1 MDFLELANR
10 RQSTRKYDTNKPVE
24 SEKIVRI
31 IEAARLAP
39 SACNAQPWH
48 FVVVNESEL
57 IEEVTDAVTHPDEE
71 ETQQVHLIVV
81 DEPQLKDKVADA
93 ASARLLGMNHFTKQA
108 PIHIL
113 LVEEKVNISSGIG
126 GVIKDKHFAYVDI
139 GIAASHIC
147 LAAEAEGLGSC
158 ILGWFNESKIKK
170 LLNIP
175 DSKRVILDIL
185 IGYPAQDLRPKKRK
199 SINEIVSYNTYKK

>member
-1 MDFLELANR
+1 MDFLELASR
-10 RQSTRKYDTNKPVE
+10 RQSTRKYDINRPVE
-24 SEKIVRI
+24 PEKIERI

-48 FVVVNESEL
+48 FVVVNEAEL
-57 IEEVTDAVTHPDEE
+57 IDEAIDAISNPAEG
-71 ETQQVHLIVV
+71 ETQPVHFVIV
-81 DEPQLKDKVADA
+81 DEPELKNKVADA

-113 LVEEKVNISSGIG
+113 LVEEKVNLSSGIG

-185 IGYPAQDLRPKKRK
+185 IGYPAQELRPKKRK
-199 SINEIVSYNTYKK
+199 STDEIVSYNTYKK